1 MPAKRESHLH
11 KRKTPDNFYGMVV
24 RTGFS
29 AFEVPLGL
37 LRVAPNQVDAAE
49 FLQPEAK
56 IPEEV

>member
-1 MPAKRESHLH
+1 MPAKRESHPH
-11 KRKTPDNFYGMVV
+11 KRKTPDSFCGMVV
-24 RTGFS
+24 HTGFS

-37 LRVAPNQVDAAE
+37 PRVAPNQVDGAE